1 MKIVFDENKRK
12 SNLHKHRL
20 DFSDLTLEFFANALV
35 VVAKLNRMKAI
46 GAFDNGTISVV
57 FFVLGSEG
65 ISVVSMRPASKLER
79 TLYARL

>member
-12 SNLHKHRL
+12 SNLDKHRL

-35 VVAKLNRMKAI
+35 VAAKLIRMKAI
-46 GAFDNGTISVV
+46 GAFENGTISVV

-65 ISVVSMRPASKLER
+65 ISVVSIRPASKLER
-79 TLYARL
+79 KLYVRL